1 MINKKTIAI
10 AVAGIAAS
18 VLLFKGIRRLATAGK
33 SGEADADDLADSNIT
48 VDECDRNAYRQADCC
63 ESAYGGARDMEA
75 LRPSDCCEA
84 AYGSCD
90 CVETAG

>member
-48 VDECDRNAYRQADCC
+48 GDECDSTAYRKK
-63 ESAYGGARDMEA
+63 
-75 LRPSDCCEA
+75 DCCEA
-84 AYGSCD
+84 AYDACD
-90 CVETAG
+90 CCESAG